1 MDIYAAIHWDRHIV
15 SLEAFEVE
23 TRGIWTSRDGGE
35 NRLFALVSFQNG
47 ADPARVESE
56 YMAGSAFAEDMAG
69 FDPPHILDGTSGFL
83 HSTTASPILLTGELG
98 SLHPIARVE

>member
-1 MDIYAAIHWDRHIV
+1 VFQLRIYTLRSAEALDRYAAIHWDRHIV

-35 NRLFALVSFQNG
+35 NRLFALVAYQNG

-69 FDPPHILDGTSGFL
+69 FDPHDIVDVTSVLLDATTS
-83 HSTTASPILLTGELG
+83 SPI
-98 SLHPIARVE
+98 R